1 MGLLS
6 AATMYSA
13 RSVANVLGLP
23 SGKLRSFMRAG
34 LVQPSKTN
42 AGELLF
48 SFQDLVVLRKVHG
61 LVDGSESPQH
71 QNRRMKHLRRVVG
84 SGQPLSGVE
93 LRAEGDT
100 VVVQEGRTRWR
111 ADSGQLLMDFP
122 AVNALV
128 PAKVEMPDVISL
140 EEVRRIRN
148 TPLPQ
153 EVPAP
158 SESLSAFERGCSLE
172 DHDPEGARKA
182 YAEAIARD
190 SRHADAHVNLGRLL
204 HESGHPD
211 AALVHYR
218 LALSV
223 RPADPTASFN
233 LGVALED
240 TGRSSEAIRA
250 YQASI
255 ETDPTNADAHFNLA
269 RLLELCGRPD
279 AAFAHLVI
287 YRKLTRAEQ

>member
-1 MGLLS
+1 MGLSS

-34 LVQPSKTN
+34 FVQPSKTN

-61 LVDGSESPQH
+61 LVDGSDSPQQ
-71 QNRRMKHLRRVVG
+71 QNRTMKHLRRVVG
-84 SGQPLSGVE
+84 TGQPLSGVE

-122 AVNALV
+122 ASDCLP
-128 PAKVEMPDVISL
+128 PARMEMPEVISL
-140 EEVRRIRN
+140 AEVRRSRN
-148 TPLPQ
+148 TPLP
-153 EVPAP
+153 EENP
-158 SESLSAFERGCSLE
+158 SPPETLTAFERGCSLE
-172 DHDPEGARKA
+172 DHDPEAARAA
-182 YAEAIARD
+182 YAEAIAQD

-211 AALVHYR
+211 AALAHYR
-218 LALSV
+218 VALSV

-240 TGRSSEAIRA
+240 TGSSSEAIRA

-255 ETDPTNADAHFNLA
+255 AADPTNADAHFNLA

-287 YRKLTRAEQ
+287 YRKLTRAQQ